1 MEGIGCPVGLHTCKG
16 VYVSQEVWGCS
27 CIMEVDV
34 CVQACVRMLVELHRA
49 VGGVHGVY
57 MSVHKCTR
65 VLNGAC
71 AEVMQCKG
79 CLNCSERDMQCAQ
92 VFGHMSQSQ
101 GPAG

>member
-1 MEGIGCPVGLHTCKG
+1 MGLHTCKG

-34 CVQACVRMLVELHRA
+34 WVQTCKNVGGA
-49 VGGVHGVY
+49 VQGCGGVHGVY
-57 MSVHKCTR
+57 MSVHKCSC

-79 CLNCSERDMQCAQ
+79 CLNCSERDMHCAQ